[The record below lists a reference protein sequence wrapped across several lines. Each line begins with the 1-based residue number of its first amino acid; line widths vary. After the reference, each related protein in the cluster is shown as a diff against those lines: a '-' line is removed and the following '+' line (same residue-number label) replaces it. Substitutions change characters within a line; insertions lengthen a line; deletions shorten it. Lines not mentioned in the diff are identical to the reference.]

1 MTIHKAKGLEF
12 DTVIVPGLGR
22 HSKPED
28 KPLVLFHE
36 WRQGDDF
43 ECLMAP
49 IDETRA
55 EPDALYGYLRDIERQ
70 KDKWERAPSTLRR
83 HDAR

>member
-22 HSKPED
+22 HSKLDD

-36 WRQGDDF
+36 WR
-43 ECLMAP
+43 
-49 IDETRA
+49 
-55 EPDALYGYLRDIERQ
+55 
-70 KDKWERAPSTLRR
+70 ERATVSN
-83 HDAR
+83 A